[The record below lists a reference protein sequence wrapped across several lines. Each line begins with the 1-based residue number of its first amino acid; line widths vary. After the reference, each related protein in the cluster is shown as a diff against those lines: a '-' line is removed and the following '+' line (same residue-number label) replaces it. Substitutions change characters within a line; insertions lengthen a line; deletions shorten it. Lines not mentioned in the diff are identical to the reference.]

1 MRTDDP
7 RFNGATPGPKPV
19 VMLARGVRRKC
30 PQCGAGHLFHRW
42 ITMVD
47 NCPRCGYHFD
57 REEGFFLGAIV
68 VSVMI
73 TELVIVAIIAVG
85 FGLTLPH
92 APVGALAIGGGI
104 AALFTPLIVYP
115 FTKTIW
121 TAIDLIMR
129 RSMGESYAT
138 TDGTQPGTRPRE
150 K

>member
-1 MRTDDP
+1 
-7 RFNGATPGPKPV
+7 
-19 VMLARGVRRKC
+19 
-30 PQCGAGHLFHRW
+30 
-42 ITMVD
+42 MVD
-47 NCPRCGYHFD
+47 DCPRCGYHFE

-68 VSVMI
+68 VSVII

-85 FGLTLPH
+85 FGLTLPD

-104 AALFTPLIVYP
+104 AALLTPLIVYP

-138 TDGTQPGTRPRE
+138 VDGTQPGTRPR
-150 K
+150 KKK